1 MICRWSK
8 IASHFPGRTDNEIK
22 NHWNTRIKK
31 RLKLLGV
38 DSLNN
43 KLIEKK
49 ENMEESKET
58 ITDIS
63 TELAQD
69 NGLEDNLQQDDK
81 NGFAELPNEVELSA
95 FDETA
100 DVLKN
105 YEMFCGSFDLGTL
118 MLNQGVSNNTS
129 TTSSYN
135 TTSTATTT
143 TTSSFSMEESNY
155 NPSISVS
162 GDQSL
167 LPENCLQKWVESVD
181 SMLSWDGFNNLEQD
195 LFFF

>member
-1 MICRWSK
+1 M
-8 IASHFPGRTDNEIK
+8 
-22 NHWNTRIKK
+22 
-31 RLKLLGV
+31 
-38 DSLNN
+38 NN
-43 KLIEKK
+43 KLVEQK
-49 ENMEESKET
+49 ENMEENKET

-69 NGLEDNLQQDDK
+69 NGLEDNLQENDK
-81 NGFAELPNEVELSA
+81 NGFAELPNQVELSS

-135 TTSTATTT
+135 TTTTTT
-143 TTSSFSMEESNY
+143 TTSSYSMEESNY
-155 NPSISVS
+155 NPSISIG

-167 LPENCLQKWVESVD
+167 MPENCLQQWVESVD

>member
-1 MICRWSK
+1 MYRWSK

-38 DSLNN
+38 DSVNN
-43 KLIEKK
+43 KAIEPK
-49 ENMEESKET
+49 ESMEENKE
-58 ITDIS
+58 IVTDIS
-63 TELAQD
+63 TELGQD
-69 NGLEDNLQQDDK
+69 NGLEPKLLQDEDNGK
-81 NGFAELPNEVELSA
+81 GFEELPNEVELSA

-105 YEMFCGSFDLGTL
+105 YDMFCGSLDLEAF
-118 MLNQGVSNNTS
+118 MLNQGVSNRS
-129 TTSSYN
+129 TTSSNN
-135 TTSTATTT
+135 TSATTT
-143 TTSSFSMEESNY
+143 TTNSSFSVEESNY
-155 NPSISVS
+155 NPSII

-167 LPENCLQKWVESVD
+167 LLQQNCLQLWVESVD

-195 LFFF
+195 LFYF